1 MGVTGN
7 HCAKCGFEPQPVAV
21 GVWEEEE
28 LNHDSECYV
37 GKLPNGSPFVCLA
50 ETKNRM
56 GMC

>member
-1 MGVTGN
+1 M
-7 HCAKCGFEPQPVAV
+7 AV
-21 GVWEEEE
+21 GVWEEKE